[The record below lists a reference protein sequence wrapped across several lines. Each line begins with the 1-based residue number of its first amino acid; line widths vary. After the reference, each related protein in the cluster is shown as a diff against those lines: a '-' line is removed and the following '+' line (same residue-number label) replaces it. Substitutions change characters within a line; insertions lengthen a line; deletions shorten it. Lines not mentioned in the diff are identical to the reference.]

1 VPVYASGVQEL
12 VLPSDPVT
20 DYRTQLTGIS
30 ASDLEGVS
38 LTRKAA
44 AKRLAKLLTPSTVL
58 VGHGLHHDLQA
69 LKLDHPWV
77 IDTSMIFEF
86 K

>member
-1 VPVYASGVQEL
+1 MQEL

-20 DYRTQLTGIS
+20 DYRTDLTGIS

-77 IDTSMIFEF
+77 IDTSMIFKF